1 MCAPNTHTHT
11 HTASCFSYF
20 SKGFGRFAAQF
31 QRTATIA
38 CRPTCFFIDLLIY
51 LRNKEYN
58 LSLDGRIIY
67 CGNRW
72 RCSPFWAVGDQLN
85 SSRGGAAQEKVLA
98 AASFLIETKTQKVI
112 FLRRRCRRKVG
123 GSRGCE
129 QPIKEQKTSA
139 LFPRGSLLV
148 KSRNEMLY

>member
-1 MCAPNTHTHT
+1 MPNTQHT

-58 LSLDGRIIY
+58 LSLDGRNY
-67 CGNRW
+67 LLW
-72 RCSPFWAVGDQLN
+72 KSMALLAVLGRRRSIEFQPW
-85 SSRGGAAQEKVLA
+85 GGAAQEKVLA